1 MFFTSG
7 LVSVPGLL
15 SLSSGVMASEEVDCY
30 KAYKVGS
37 ILLSKYQRYM
47 KYSEVKFKKSGCIK
61 NMILTHCCEN
71 LVLCTFRIVEY
82 LNNIIHF
89 WLLNFLESKNF
100 AFPKE
105 G

>member
-7 LVSVPGLL
+7 LVSVLELL

-61 NMILTHCCEN
+61 NMTFLSTIKVCNENRNVDPLILFERM
-71 LVLCTFRIVEY
+71 LILKKSDDE
-82 LNNIIHF
+82 L
-89 WLLNFLESKNF
+89 K
-100 AFPKE
+100 
-105 G
+105 